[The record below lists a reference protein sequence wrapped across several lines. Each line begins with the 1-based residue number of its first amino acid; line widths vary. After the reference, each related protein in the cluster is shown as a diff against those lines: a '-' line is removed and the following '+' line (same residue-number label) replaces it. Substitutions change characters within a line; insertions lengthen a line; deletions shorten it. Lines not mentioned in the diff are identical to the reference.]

1 MQGKVGLKSQK
12 PIPARGAGLKSR
24 PIPAPPPLWGKEN
37 PHEVERGG
45 AKLWSIFICFGSSQF
60 GFYYQITNV
69 NWLQVKNKNE

>member
-1 MQGKVGLKSQK
+1 MQGGVGLKSQK

-45 AKLWSIFICFGSSQF
+45 AKL
-60 GFYYQITNV
+60 
-69 NWLQVKNKNE
+69 